1 MPTQCREVRRV
12 ILSLQDNVQGQA
24 QTHIGGHLSKC
35 QACANLYATSQKLT
49 NLLVQEKLHTD
60 LMSQHSLL
68 TKRKILT
75 ITPWTSPKKPSI
87 RPKTAWAAAATV
99 LLVAVVAFA
108 LQFLKGKDG
117 QNQQQF
123 STPTTTW
130 SLAAAASVQTLG
142 ELTHVVRRHEAPSFE
157 LPYTPAETEQEP
169 IFPQLL
175 EQCTVQSRNTL
186 GSILQSKANLTRR

>member
-35 QACANLYATSQKLT
+35 QACANLYATSRKLT
-49 NLLVQEKLHTD
+49 NLLGQEKLHVD
-60 LMSQHSLL
+60 EVARHILPA
-68 TKRKILT
+68 KRHMVINAA
-75 ITPWTSPKKPSI
+75 WTSPKRPTI
-87 RPKTAWAAAATV
+87 RPKTAWAGAAAV
-99 LLVAVVAFA
+99 LLVAVMAFA
-108 LQFLKGKDG
+108 LQFLKGKNG
-117 QNQQQF
+117 QHTQQF

-130 SLAAAASVQTLG
+130 SLAAAASVQTLE
-142 ELTHVVRRHEAPSFE
+142 ELTDAVQRHQAPSFE
-157 LPYTPAETEQEP
+157 LPYTPAETEQEL

-175 EQCTVQSRNTL
+175 EQCSVQSRNTL